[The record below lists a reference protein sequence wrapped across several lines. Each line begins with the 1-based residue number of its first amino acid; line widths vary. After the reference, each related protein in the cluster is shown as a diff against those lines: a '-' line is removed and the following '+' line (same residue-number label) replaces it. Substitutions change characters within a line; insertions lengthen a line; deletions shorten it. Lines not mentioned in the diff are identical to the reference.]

1 MVSLFTYPTG
11 EQDMFKWFKEDVRD
25 KSAYDIMISLI
36 KDSPFLSILLALIL
50 FCIILVATIK
60 TIQVMNATND
70 KITDSFNEAI
80 EAIDNKR

>member
-1 MVSLFTYPTG
+1 
-11 EQDMFKWFKEDVRD
+11 MFKWFKEDVRD

>member
-11 EQDMFKWFKEDVRD
+11 EQAMFKWFKEDVRD

>member
-1 MVSLFTYPTG
+1 
-11 EQDMFKWFKEDVRD
+11 MFKWFKEDVRD

-50 FCIILVATIK
+50 FCIILVVTIK